1 MKLYSFEKLDCWQ
14 KARELC
20 VFVYRNTSSFP
31 TEEKYGM
38 ISQMRRAVVSIA
50 SNIAEGSS
58 RLSTK
63 EQQHFSVIAYSSTIE
78 LLNDFIIAFDLDI
91 INEEVYIEARN
102 RIEILTLLIS
112 QLRKAQLEKSI
123 MPS

>member
-14 KARELC
+14 MARELC

-63 EQQHFSVIAYSSTIE
+63 EQLHFSVIAYSSTIE

-123 MPS
+123 MP

>member
-20 VFVYRNTSSFP
+20 VFVYRKTSSFP
-31 TEEKYGM
+31 TDEKYGM

-63 EQQHFSVIAYSSTIE
+63 EQLHFSVIAYSSTIE

-123 MPS
+123 MP

>member
-14 KARELC
+14 MARELC

-63 EQQHFSVIAYSSTIE
+63 EQLHFSVIAYSSTIE
-78 LLNDFIIAFDLDI
+78 LLNDFIIAFHLDI

-123 MPS
+123 MP

>member
-1 MKLYSFEKLDCWQ
+1 M
-14 KARELC
+14 
-20 VFVYRNTSSFP
+20 V
-31 TEEKYGM
+31 
-38 ISQMRRAVVSIA
+38 SQMRRAVVSIA

-63 EQQHFSVIAYSSTIE
+63 EQLHFSVIAYSSTIE
-78 LLNDFIIAFDLDI
+78 LLNDFIIVFDLEI

-112 QLRKAQLEKSI
+112 QLRKAQIEKSKLQ
-123 MPS
+123 